1 MAAKKARK
9 AKKARTKKLI
19 VKAPTKRIKREIK
32 SLRRGLKKEIALSKR
47 VSKKASKKA
56 LKQGSELELLKR
68 DIDKLKK
75 RRKKASLSAYNRFM
89 RAQIKKGISFKRA
102 AQLWNR
108 QKKADAKKNRRRTG
122 YNAFVSIQLKQGK
135 NMKQAIRAWNRL
147 KNPKKKRARGKAKPK
162 AVKKRRAVKKRK
174 VVRKRRVAQKKRKIK
189 RAKKKVAKRIVRKSA
204 VVSKEALSGIIAGA
218 FARVQQDAEKR
229 ESSIN
234 ELFSKRA
241 VSTTVTPHTE
251 SNEELALK
259 MIDVYFREVARRG
272 LKRSLSLDEV
282 VNAYFYSLMRI
293 QRKGIELQEICNIVN
308 KSKFR

>member
-1 MAAKKARK
+1 
-9 AKKARTKKLI
+9 
-19 VKAPTKRIKREIK
+19 
-32 SLRRGLKKEIALSKR
+32 
-47 VSKKASKKA
+47 
-56 LKQGSELELLKR
+56 
-68 DIDKLKK
+68 
-75 RRKKASLSAYNRFM
+75 
-89 RAQIKKGISFKRA
+89 
-102 AQLWNR
+102 
-108 QKKADAKKNRRRTG
+108 
-122 YNAFVSIQLKQGK
+122 
-135 NMKQAIRAWNRL
+135 L